1 MAQRLFDTYSPH
13 EDEMMA
19 FFLNMVSDGRILI
32 FALKDE
38 GTFQMKAA
46 ARDLLR
52 KLGSTKSQAIGWR
65 DMWAMVCRKGIQADN
80 QLSVI
85 YGETYS
91 KSPEF
96 NAWGAP
102 VYLKAEVP
110 LVPLEDTQCSRWP
123 ESPETSRRRAFCN
136 HIEGYG
142 SVCSCESPAPLS
154 FTPPSLASLVNN
166 VSDVPVVI
174 IASNRPHYL
183 YRMLRTLLNTPGVNR
198 SAVTVFIDGYFEEPL
213 QVKIDLRLYNFLC
226 WYMLSLPFLG

>member
-38 GTFQMKAA
+38 GTFQMKTA
-46 ARDLLR
+46 ARNLLR
-52 KLGSTKSQAIGWR
+52 RLGSTKSQAIGWR
-65 DMWAMVCRKGIQADN
+65 DMWAMVCRKGIQIDN
-80 QLSVI
+80 QPSVI
-85 YGETYS
+85 FGETYS

-110 LVPLEDTQCSRWP
+110 LVPLEDTQCPRWP
-123 ESPETSRRRAFCN
+123 DTPETSRRRSFCN

-142 SVCSCESPAPLS
+142 SVCSCDTPAPLS
-154 FTPPSLASLVNN
+154 FTPPQLAVNN

-213 QVKIDLRLYNFLC
+213 QVST
-226 WYMLSLPFLG
+226 SL